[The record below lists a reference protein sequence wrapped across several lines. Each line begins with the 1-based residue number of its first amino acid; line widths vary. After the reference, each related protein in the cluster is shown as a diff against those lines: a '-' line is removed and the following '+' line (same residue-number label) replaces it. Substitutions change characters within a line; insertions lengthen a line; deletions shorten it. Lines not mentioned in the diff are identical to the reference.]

1 MKLHYTTFTLSYR
14 PGDELKPGEDELE
27 GLKDRLNKRL
37 APHDLTQPDW
47 EITECISTWY
57 RPNFETFMYPYMP
70 AHITKPKEQKKI
82 FLVSLSE
89 KRTFAVPKN
98 MKLLAVPLFELYD
111 NKERYGPIISCI
123 PQTLSRFD
131 FVYQ

>member
-1 MKLHYTTFTLSYR
+1 
-14 PGDELKPGEDELE
+14 
-27 GLKDRLNKRL
+27 
-37 APHDLTQPDW
+37 
-47 EITECISTWY
+47 
-57 RPNFETFMYPYMP
+57 MYPYMP
-70 AHITKPKEQKKI
+70 AHIMKPKEQKKI
-82 FLVSLSE
+82 FLVHLPE

-123 PQTLSRFD
+123 PQMLSRFD